1 MFDFQSIK
9 LEDIRPFYACMS
21 VTAIKTSFRITAFTE
36 GGRQKAQGPDEV
48 HC

>member
-1 MFDFQSIK
+1 ME
-9 LEDIRPFYACMS
+9 LEDIRPFCACMS
-21 VTAIKTSFRITAFTE
+21 VTAIKTLFRFTAFTE